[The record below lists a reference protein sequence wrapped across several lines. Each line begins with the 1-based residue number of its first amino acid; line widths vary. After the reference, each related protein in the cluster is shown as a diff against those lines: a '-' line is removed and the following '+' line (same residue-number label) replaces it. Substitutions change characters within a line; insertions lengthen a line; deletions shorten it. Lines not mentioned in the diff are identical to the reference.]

1 MSRRTWILSLLLI
14 GTLALTACQAPTPTP
29 SPPPVTVMPAQPTP
43 IPPTATLVPPDFV
56 EVLRAP
62 AGGGYWGHPSPFGFN
77 RGPGYMRASLIFDT
91 LAWRDASGQTIPWL
105 ATDWTVSDDGKTWI
119 FTLREGVKWQD
130 GWPFTADDV
139 VFTFEYCKKHAEAT
153 WFMVQL
159 GEVEAVEKVGDRQ
172 VAIRLKRPFAP
183 FLQTVAEALFIIPK
197 HIWEKVEDPK
207 AYTEPDAFIGTGA
220 YRLVKFSQEEGTY
233 LYEANPDFFLGE
245 PYVRRI
251 EFVSVSDEPMALL
264 NGEIAAFD
272 KFGGVTE
279 EMLAPFRKAPFQI
292 KQAPGEWGMF
302 LYFNLEKDTPL
313 KDVRVR
319 RAIAHAVDRQAL
331 VDRVLLGFGDKGS
344 PGFLPPANPYYNPN
358 VPDYPYDLEKAK
370 ALLAEAGYDG
380 RPIQLA
386 YSPDWI
392 MASPRVVE
400 ILKAGFDAIGL
411 KVEYV
416 TMDQATIDAAAAE
429 GNYEILITGF
439 GGLGGD
445 PDQLR
450 RNFASFSKMKGF
462 SRARGYQNPEFDQL
476 ADAQVTMVDPAKRRE
491 AISRMQAILAED
503 LPVLPLYYTARVVV
517 YNADVF
523 DNWYFTPGGFG
534 GGIPMPFNKHQ
545 FIVGLPEGLE
555 IRK

>member
-1 MSRRTWILSLLLI
+1 MRKTFWLSLLLL
-14 GTLALTACQAPTPTP
+14 LALTVTACQGAPP
-29 SPPPVTVMPAQPTP
+29 SPTAAVLPPATAAPTP
-43 IPPTATLVPPDFV
+43 IPPTETPAPPARV
-56 EVLRAP
+56 EVLRLT
-62 AGGGYWGHPSPFGFN
+62 GGQYWGHPSPFGFN

-105 ATDWTVSDDGKTWI
+105 ATDWTVSEDQKTWT
-119 FTLREGVKWQD
+119 FTLREGVKWHD
-130 GWPFTADDV
+130 GRPFTADDV
-139 VFTFEYCKKHAEAT
+139 VFTIEYGKAHPEVG

-159 GEVEAVEKVGDRQ
+159 GDVESVEKLSDRQ
-172 VAIRLKRPFAP
+172 VVIRLKRPFAP

-220 YRLVKFSQEEGTY
+220 YRLIKLSKEEGIY
-233 LYEANPDFFLGE
+233 IYEANPDFFLGE

-251 EFVSVSDEPMALL
+251 EFVPVSDEALALL
-264 NGEIAAFD
+264 NGDIAAFD
-272 KFGGVTE
+272 KFGGVNE

-319 RAIAHAVDRQAL
+319 RAIAHSVNRQAL
-331 VDRVLLGFGDKGS
+331 VERVLLGFGDQGN
-344 PGFLPPANPYYNPN
+344 PGFLPPANPYYNPEVAN
-358 VPDYPYDLEKAK
+358 YPYDLEQAK
-370 ALLAEAGYDG
+370 ALLTEAGYG
-380 RPIQLA
+380 GTPVKLA

-392 MASPRVVE
+392 MASTRVLE
-400 ILKAGFDAIGL
+400 ILKAGFEAIGL
-411 KVEYV
+411 KIEPVP
-416 TMDQATIDAAAAE
+416 MDQATIDQAAKE

-450 RNFASFSKMKGF
+450 RMFHSKSRMVGF

-476 ADAQVTMVDPAKRRE
+476 AEAQVSMPDPAERRK
-491 AISRMQAILAED
+491 AVNRMQEILAED
-503 LPVLPLYYTARVVV
+503 LPVFALYYTARVVV
-517 YNADVF
+517 YNAEVF
-523 DNWYFTPGGFG
+523 DNWYYTPGGFG
-534 GGIPMPFNKHQ
+534 GGVPMPYNKHQ
-545 FIVGLPEGLE
+545 FIVGLSEGLE

>member
-1 MSRRTWILSLLLI
+1 MFRKTWLPSLLLI
-14 GTLALTACQAPTPTP
+14 LSLALAACGAPTPAP
-29 SPPPVTVMPAQPTP
+29 SPTAAPSVQPLPTSAPPPSPTP
-43 IPPTATLVPPDFV
+43 APAHV
-56 EVLRAP
+56 EVLRLP
-62 AGGGYWGHPSPFGFN
+62 GGGYWGHPSPFGFN

-105 ATDWTVSDDGKTWI
+105 ATDWTVSNDGKTWT
-119 FTLREGVKWQD
+119 FNLRNGVRWQD
-130 GWPFTADDV
+130 GQPFTADDV
-139 VFTFEYCKKHAEAT
+139 VFTFEYGKAHPDVG

-159 GEVEAVEKVGDRQ
+159 GEVESVEKVAENQ
-172 VAIRLKRPFAP
+172 VAIHLKRPFAP

-197 HIWEKVEDPK
+197 HIWEKVDDPK
-207 AYTEPDAFIGTGA
+207 AYMEPDAFIGTGA
-220 YRLVKFSQEEGTY
+220 YRLVQFSKEENTY

-245 PYVRRI
+245 PYVRRL
-251 EFVSVSDEPMALL
+251 EFVPVSDESMALL
-264 NGEIAAFD
+264 NGDIAAFD
-272 KFGGVTE
+272 KFGGVNE
-279 EMLAPFRKAPFQI
+279 EMLAPFRKPPFQI
-292 KQAPGEWGMF
+292 QQAPGEWGMF

-319 RAIAHAVDRQAL
+319 RAIAHAIDRQAL
-331 VDRVLLGFGDKGS
+331 LDRVLLGFGDKGN
-344 PGFLPPANPYYNPN
+344 PGFLPPANPWHNSN
-358 VPDYPYDLEKAK
+358 VPEYPYDLEKAK

-411 KVEYV
+411 KVELV
-416 TMDQATIDAAAAE
+416 TMDQATIDAAATE
-429 GNYEILITGF
+429 GNYEMLITGF

-450 RNFASFSKMKGF
+450 RTFASFSKMKGF

-476 ADAQVTMVDPAKRRE
+476 ADAQVTIVDPDERRK
-491 AISRMQAILAED
+491 AVDRMQAILAED
-503 LPVLPLYYTARVVV
+503 LPVIPLYYTARVVV

-523 DNWYFTPGGFG
+523 DNWYYTPGGFG
-534 GGIPMPFNKHQ
+534 GGVPMPYNKHQ
-545 FIVGLPEGLE
+545 FIVGRPEGLE
-555 IRK
+555 IRR